1 MAAEGGIRDK
11 ILRVSMPLEKGGN
24 SEGKVRA
31 IPSRKRLLIG
41 GVEDPWQVVLRVH
54 SWAKQLR
61 ESRVESRT
69 EVAKMEGITRARVSQ
84 LMPLCRIT
92 REQAEPALRERPGRA
107 VSLRT
112 LIKFARKAGEKL
124 VPSCRG
130 NMTLG

>member
-1 MAAEGGIRDK
+1 
-11 ILRVSMPLEKGGN
+11 MPFEKGRN
-24 SEGKVRA
+24 SKAKASE

-61 ESRVESRT
+61 EGRVESCT

-112 LIKFARKAGEKL
+112 LINFARKAGVKLGSLAAEK
-124 VPSCRG
+124 
-130 NMTLG
+130 